1 MLRLLN
7 RTDCSLQILKGG
19 NKNLNKTFYSMS
31 HNKKG
36 ICDSHGNLIV
46 ENTGKESFR
55 KINKANGK
63 IRYDERKRGR
73 NRKLD
78 VINLETE

>member
-1 MLRLLN
+1 
-7 RTDCSLQILKGG
+7 
-19 NKNLNKTFYSMS
+19 MS